1 MMSELQATCDMCE
14 EVVEHRKHCEFRR
27 KILCLDCYE
36 MINHLIDELLDTSS
50 EFWIR
55 LAGLDPDEVGKRME
69 RAAREAL
76 ARVGGQVG
84 A

>member
-1 MMSELQATCDMCE
+1 MDELQATCDMCE
-14 EVVEHRKHCEFRR
+14 EPIDHQERFEFRG
-27 KILCLDCYE
+27 KILCPDCHE
-36 MINHLIDELLDTSS
+36 MIDQLIDELLDPTS
-50 EFWIR
+50 ELWLR

-76 ARVGGQVG
+76 ARVVERAG

>member
-1 MMSELQATCDMCE
+1 MNELQATCDMCE
-14 EVVEHRKHCEFRR
+14 EAINHQEYFEFRH
-27 KILCLDCYE
+27 KIMCPDCHE
-36 MINHLIDELLDTSS
+36 MIDHLIDELLDPSN
-50 EFWIR
+50 ELWIR

-76 ARVGGQVG
+76 ARVGERVR